1 VRTSLRR
8 RLGESLRAFAAVF
21 ANPDLR
27 RVELALAGSEI
38 GYWGAEVALA
48 VFAYRSGGAAAVG
61 LVALARLLPAAAVA
75 PFAALLGDRF
85 RRKRVMV
92 AADLVRVC
100 TMGAAAAA
108 VFIGAPAPVVYAFAV
123 LTALAST
130 AFTPAQSALL
140 PTLARSPEELTAA
153 NATSTTLESIGF
165 FLGPGLGGILL
176 SVTSAGTVFA
186 ATAGLFLLSALILA
200 RVSGDSRGDPSAEV
214 ESIVQEALAGFR
226 AILAERRLRLVVG
239 LYGAQTFVAGIM
251 RVLVVVTA
259 LQILDLGPSG
269 VGFLNSADGV
279 GALAAFFVL
288 LGAMTGGRLTGVFG
302 LGILLWGVPLAL
314 LGLSPSVPL
323 ALFCFG
329 VVGVGNV
336 LVDVAGLTL
345 LQRLAPDG
353 VRARVFG
360 VLETVFLG
368 TVGLGA
374 VLAPLLTS
382 AFGPRGALIAAG
394 GGLTAVMLLFWRP
407 LSTVDV
413 PPLVPESELTLLRG
427 TTIFAPLPEVTLEQL
442 ASQLSRVHLAAGDV
456 VFRRGDP
463 GDRFYVVESGELTVE
478 PEGRPRVTIGRGDYF
493 GEIALLRDIP
503 RTATVTALTD
513 VELFALDPDVFIAAV
528 TGHAPSA
535 EAADAVIASHL
546 GAASAVHL

>member
-8 RLGESLRAFAAVF
+8 RFGESLRAFAAVF
-21 ANPDLR
+21 GNPDLR

-48 VFAYRSGGAAAVG
+48 VFAFRSGGAAAVG

-85 RRKRVMV
+85 RRRRVMV
-92 AADLVRVC
+92 AADLTRVC
-100 TMGAAAAA
+100 TMSAAAAA
-108 VFIGAPAPVVYAFAV
+108 VFAGTPAAVVYAFAV

-130 AFTPAQSALL
+130 AFGPAQSALL

-165 FLGPGLGGILL
+165 FLGPALGGLL
-176 SVTSAGTVFA
+176 LTVSNAGTVFA
-186 ATAGLFLLSALILA
+186 ATAALFLLSALFVA
-200 RVSGDSRGDPSAEV
+200 RVTEDSRGDPSAEP
-214 ESIVQEALAGFR
+214 ESIGHEALAGFR
-226 AILAERRLRLVVG
+226 AILSERSLRLVVG
-239 LYGAQTFVAGIM
+239 LYGAQTLVAGIM
-251 RVLVVVTA
+251 RVLLVVTA
-259 LQILDLGPSG
+259 LQILDLGPAG

-288 LGAMTGGRLTGVFG
+288 LGAITSGRLAGMFG
-302 LGILLWGVPLAL
+302 LGILLWGVPLAV

-323 ALFCFG
+323 ALVSFG

-345 LQRLAPDG
+345 VQRLAPDA

-374 VLAPLLTS
+374 ILAPLLNS
-382 AFGPRGALIAAG
+382 AFGSRGALIAAG
-394 GGLTAVMLLFWRP
+394 GGLTAVVLLFWRP

-413 PPLVPESELTLLRG
+413 PPLVPESELALLRG
-427 TTIFAPLPEVTLEQL
+427 TTIFAPLPEVTLEQV
-442 ASQLSRVHLAAGDV
+442 ASQLSRVRLHAGDV
-456 VFRRGDP
+456 VFRKGDP
-463 GDRFYVVESGELTVE
+463 GDRFYVVDSGELTVA
-478 PEGRPRVTIGRGDYF
+478 PEDRPQVTIGRGDYF
-493 GEIALLRDIP
+493 GEIALLRDVP
-503 RTATVTALTD
+503 RTATVTARTEA
-513 VELFALDPDVFIAAV
+513 ELFALEPDVFIAAV
-528 TGHAPSA
+528 TGHAPTA
-535 EAADAVIASHL
+535 EAADAVIGSHL
-546 GAASAVHL
+546 GTAPAGHL